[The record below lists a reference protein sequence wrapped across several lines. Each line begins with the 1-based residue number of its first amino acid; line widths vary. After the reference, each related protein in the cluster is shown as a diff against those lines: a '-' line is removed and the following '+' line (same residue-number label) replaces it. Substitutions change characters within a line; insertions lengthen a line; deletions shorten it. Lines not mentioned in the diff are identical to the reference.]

1 MKKAPKIISIIF
13 AIVLSFVM
21 VACEGEAMTEAA
33 KADLVFK
40 VVKSDLS
47 SGVLKIESKGQDVGY
62 EVNMAISSVS
72 GGRDFDAYMLM
83 YDVEEN
89 LSKQNKVATGLFLR
103 GDDLYVT
110 KFDKETAFRNGTS
123 DYITT
128 VSSSD
133 YQTEI
138 DNMLENERAT
148 FNACAS
154 MTEIYS
160 FLGNVVGFFVGAD
173 DYFADSAS
181 NLPDM
186 LLSFLKNEGVLE
198 RADATIVYNGY
209 RLSVDIIESIKK
221 SIDDLKN
228 IGTIIDEDSTMTLDG
243 LYDSKE
249 FQNLF
254 KKTLLSMSATTIED
268 FLNFV
273 VYKSTD
279 AEEYS
284 NLSLTV
290 MSAKRG
296 ENGFDYLK
304 RYFTEK
310 INGVTIGS
318 LRITDLAEMLGK
330 TDATSFEK
338 LFTDVGTKLY
348 DGVKKFVD
356 AFRIVY
362 SYDEDMNL
370 TRIYVDFNLKASDFT
385 SVSIITY
392 DNAHVKISYEPQALS
407 NPLKEIVNTEN

>member
-13 AIVLSFVM
+13 AIVISFVM
-21 VACEGEAMTEAA
+21 VACEGEAMTETA
-33 KADLVFK
+33 KADLVVK

-62 EVNMAISSVS
+62 EVKANISSVS
-72 GGRDFDAYMLM
+72 GGHDFDAYMLM
-83 YDVEEN
+83 YDVEDN
-89 LSKQNKVATGLFLR
+89 ISKQNKVATGLFLR

-110 KFDKETAFRNGTS
+110 KFDRETTFRNGAS
-123 DYITT
+123 DCITT

-138 DNMLENERAT
+138 DTMIENERAT
-148 FNACAS
+148 FNAFAS

-160 FLGNVVGFFVGAD
+160 FLGNVVGFFVGAE
-173 DYFADSAS
+173 DYFVDSAS

-198 RADATIVYNGY
+198 NADATIVYNGY
-209 RLSVDIIESIKK
+209 RLSVDIIDSMKK
-221 SIDDLKN
+221 SLDDLKN
-228 IGTIIDEDSTMTLDG
+228 IGNIVDKDSTITLDG

-254 KKTLLSMSATTIED
+254 RKTLLSMSATTIED
-268 FLNFV
+268 LLNFV
-273 VYKSTD
+273 VYKS
-279 AEEYS
+279 AKLEEPS
-284 NLSLTV
+284 ATSLTV
-290 MSAKRG
+290 ISAKRG

-304 RYFTEK
+304 RCLTEK

-318 LRITDLAEMLGK
+318 LRITDLAEMLGN
-330 TDATSFEK
+330 TGVTSFEK
-338 LFTDVGTKLY
+338 LFADVGTKLY

-392 DNAHVKISYEPQALS
+392 DNAHVKISYEPQAVS
-407 NPLKEIVNTEN
+407 KPLKEIVNIEN